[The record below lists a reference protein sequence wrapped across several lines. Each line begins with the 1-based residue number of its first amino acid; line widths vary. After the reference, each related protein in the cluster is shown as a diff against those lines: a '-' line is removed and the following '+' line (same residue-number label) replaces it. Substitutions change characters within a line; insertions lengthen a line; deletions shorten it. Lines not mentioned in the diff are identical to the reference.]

1 MNKVKRFAA
10 LFMTAALALSFS
22 ACGSSDSGASDAAS
36 SAATSSA
43 ASESAASDSSAAAS
57 SAAESSSG
65 EAKTLNIAYQSSIA
79 YAPLLVAMEKQM
91 IENAYDGDL
100 TVNYQLMA
108 NGSEINEAITAGS
121 IDVGCLGAA
130 PAITGMANGV
140 PYKIFSGLSSQP
152 YALLSNDP
160 AINTLEDIGEG
171 TQIAITNINSH
182 PHILLAMA
190 AKEYLGDAHALDSN
204 LVVLGNADGY
214 SSILTGAVDCHM
226 VISPYNFMEVESE
239 DADIHELEI
248 GKDVWPNGNT
258 FIVGVAGTKLYE
270 EDPDLYQALCDG
282 IDEAM
287 KFIEENP
294 EETAEIIAEGYDATP
309 EEILTWMQDERSAY
323 QTELSGVLELASFM
337 GEEAFLDADKVPT
350 ALEDIAFDNVKGN

>member
-1 MNKVKRFAA
+1 MNMVKRLAV
-10 LFMTAALALSFS
+10 LFMSAALALSFC
-22 ACGSSDSGASDAAS
+22 ACGSSDSP
-36 SAATSSA
+36 
-43 ASESAASDSSAAAS
+43 ESAAAS
-57 SAAESSSG
+57 SAASSSAASSEAASAADDESKGG

-108 NGSEINEAITAGS
+108 NGSEINEAITAGT

-160 AINTLEDIGEG
+160 AINKLEDIGEG

-204 LVVLGNADGY
+204 LVVLSNADGY

-239 DADIHELEI
+239 DADIHEIEI

-294 EETAEIIAEGYDATP
+294 EETAEIISEGYDASP
-309 EEILTWMQDERSAY
+309 EEILRWMQDERSSY

-337 GEEAFLDADKVPT
+337 GEEAFLDEDKVP
-350 ALEDIAFDNVKGN
+350 ASLQDIAFDNVKGN